1 MSSLHDTAVDCDD
14 PTVIIP
20 VMVQSL
26 AAIANR
32 LTLLR
37 EALELNQAEICR
49 AIEVQPNRWN
59 QYETGERRITLPV
72 AAKLVDRYGV
82 TLDYI
87 YLGDPAGLP
96 KRIVD
101 RLETEAAQ

>member
-1 MSSLHDTAVDCDD
+1 MSTIHVSAIECDNG
-14 PTVIIP
+14 TVVIRL
-20 VMVQSL
+20 MVQSL
-26 AAIANR
+26 TAIANR

-37 EALELNQAEICR
+37 EALELSQAELCR
-49 AIEVQPNRWN
+49 AIDVQPNRWN
-59 QYETGERRITLPV
+59 QYETGERRITV
-72 AAKLVDRYGV
+72 AVATKLVDRYRV